1 MFIKKLE
8 IHGFKSFQKR
18 TKIVFHPGI
27 TAIIGPNGT
36 GKSNIV
42 DSILWVLGGKRLKS
56 LRGERSDDIIF
67 NGNTNH
73 PPMSMADVTLS
84 LGHEDEE
91 LNINHRVFRSGES
104 EYRLNSKTVRLK
116 DIQDTL
122 WKKSVGEKD
131 YFIIEQGSI
140 GLFLSSKPIEK
151 RVLLEE
157 AAGTAFYK
165 EKKRQAQLKIESSE
179 QNLTRLED
187 IIVEIQKRINSLKR
201 QALAA
206 QKYRKLREKIREQ
219 TLFLFRQKIDAL
231 EKIQTEI
238 IRKYQKCFEKE
249 KMLLA
254 HVKKEEK
261 SLAEKRSEVWS
272 LEKSIKEKHLQIFS
286 LKSQQ
291 SQAKAEKDKD
301 AKRIDFFEEKKSS
314 AILNKKEFQQE
325 LKALDQQDS
334 DLKQKLEDLEKTLH
348 QKQKDM
354 QKATEESKSFIKK
367 LESHKQSIEI
377 LRKEYLKILS
387 ALTEIKN
394 EKARFEK
401 ELELLLPQENRLKTQ
416 TQKELS
422 ILQQSEKKQQE
433 TVNSL
438 KQEQDFFKEKQKS
451 INNCQNECQKLHLL
465 LEKLKNQ
472 KNELQQEKDKAQHHL
487 HALQKLEEKEREIK
501 SPEIPGNLGILA
513 DLIESDAQHTHLIDT
528 FWKEETTAN
537 LIPANEFLKHSMDT
551 NLKGN
556 LLLMAP
562 KENEEKAPDILS
574 EPNVLGLLKSRVRTN
589 SEDKTWLSHLRD
601 AAIVKDIKSAVDL
614 WIRFPSLN
622 FISMQGDILLSSGL
636 LKLGQKKEGL
646 LTLHQEIKKLKVHIE
661 EIDRKLSPLNCQI
674 QQEAESK
681 KRLEDKIRGEISE
694 VNGIEK
700 SIAAKEKE
708 SSYLLEEINRIQR
721 HILLL
726 KEELAIL
733 EEDKKAMHK
742 KLESISN
749 ELDIL
754 KDNENS
760 LSQRVKKEEIDHAEV
775 QELNESKKRRVFE
788 LQSDINIIYEKIKNC
803 RLQLQETQRRRE
815 IVKNKIASLENENL
829 NSEDARI
836 KLQENI
842 IQLDKKISQLKKN
855 IIKNEA
861 HLKEHELL
869 LKKNQSEQNT
879 LEKNLQELKQ
889 EHETCKEERIQWEI
903 KKAEKERDLVNLG
916 ESCWQ
921 ELKQTLEEVKA
932 SISIE
937 ELLHENIEKS
947 LAENKEKLQ
956 NFKAVNLMAEEEYIQ
971 QKKRYDFLVQQKTD
985 LRESIESTKEAIKK
999 IDLESKAQFL
1009 KAFQEVNK
1017 NFNEVFSLLFNG
1029 GHAELNLTDLNQ
1041 PLESGIEITAQPPGK
1056 KLQRMSLLSGGE
1068 KSLTSLAF
1076 FFALFRYKPAPFCIL
1091 DEVDAALDDIN
1102 LGRFLSLMKK
1112 IKNQTQFIII
1122 THNFKTMEVADYIYG
1137 TTMPEP
1143 SITSIYSVK
1152 LGKDKERIQE

>member
-42 DSILWVLGGKRLKS
+42 DAILWVLGGKRLKS

-67 NGNTNH
+67 NGNTSH

-104 EYRLNSKTVRLK
+104 EYRLNSKIVRLK

-151 RVLLEE
+151 RALLEE

-165 EKKRQAQLKIESSE
+165 EKKRQAQLKIENSE

-238 IRKYQKCFEKE
+238 IRKYQNCFEKE

-254 HVKKEEK
+254 QVKKEEK

-272 LEKSIKEKHLQIFS
+272 LEKSIKEKHFQIFS

-325 LKALDQQDS
+325 LKTLDQQDS
-334 DLKQKLEDLEKTLH
+334 DFRQKLEDLEKTLH

-354 QKATEESKSFIKK
+354 QKATEESKSSIKK
-367 LESHKQSIEI
+367 LESHKQSIET

-387 ALTEIKN
+387 SLTEIKN

-416 TQKELS
+416 MQKELS

-438 KQEQDFFKEKQKS
+438 KQEQGFFKEKQNS
-451 INNCQNECQKLHLL
+451 INNYQNEYQKLHLL

-472 KNELQQEKDKAQHHL
+472 RNELQQEKDKAQHHL
-487 HALQKLEEKEREIK
+487 HALQKLEEKERDIK
-501 SPEIPGNLGILA
+501 SPEIPGNLGVLA

-537 LIPANEFLKHSMDT
+537 LIPAKEFLKHSMDT

-556 LLLMAP
+556 LLLTTP
-562 KENEEKAPDILS
+562 EEKEERAPGILS
-574 EPNVLGLLKSRVRTN
+574 EPNVVGLLKSRVRTI
-589 SEDKTWLSHLRD
+589 SEDRNWLSHLQD
-601 AAIVKDIKSAVDL
+601 AAIVKDIKSAIEL

-646 LTLHQEIKKLKVHIE
+646 LTLHQEIKKLKANIE
-661 EIDRKLSPLNCQI
+661 EINRKLSPLNCRI

-681 KRLEDKIRGEISE
+681 KRLEDKIREEISE

-708 SSYLLEEINRIQR
+708 NTYLLEEVNRIQK
-721 HILLL
+721 HSLLL

-733 EEDKKAMHK
+733 EEDKKAIHK

-754 KDNENS
+754 KDKENS
-760 LSQRVKKEEIDHAEV
+760 LSQRVKKEEIDHTEV

-788 LQSDINIIYEKIKNC
+788 FQSDINIIDEKIKNC

-861 HLKEHELL
+861 HLNEHELL
-869 LKKNQSEQNT
+869 LKKIQSEQNT
-879 LEKNLQELKQ
+879 LEKDLQELKQ
-889 EHETCKEERIQWEI
+889 EYEICKEERIQWEI

-947 LAENKEKLQ
+947 LEENKEKLQ

-971 QKKRYDFLVQQKTD
+971 QKKRYDFLMQQKTD
-985 LRESIESTKEAIKK
+985 LRESIESTKEAIEK
-999 IDLESKAQFL
+999 IDMESKSQFL

-1017 NFNEVFSLLFNG
+1017 NFNDVFSLLFNG
-1029 GHAELNLTDLNQ
+1029 GHAELNLTDFNQ

-1091 DEVDAALDDIN
+1091 DEVDAALDEIN
-1102 LGRFLSLMKK
+1102 LGRFLNLMEK

-1122 THNFKTMEVADYIYG
+1122 THNFSTMEVADYIYG

-1152 LGKDKERIQE
+1152 IGKEKERIQE